1 MSVAPAP
8 TQAAIRTPTGI
19 PLSLY
24 VHLPWCARKCPY
36 CDFNSHAAR
45 GAIPEDDYVGAL
57 IRDLAFELRDAE
69 PRALHSIFF
78 GGGTPSLFSA
88 SAIGR
93 ILDAVSQRLT
103 LAPDIEI
110 TLEANP
116 GTADAANFAG
126 YRAAG
131 VNRMSI
137 GVQSLD
143 DAQLKSLGRIH
154 GRDEALRAFD
164 LARAAGFDNLNL
176 DLMFALPRQS
186 IGAALRDLEQAL
198 ALGPEHLSWYH
209 LTLEPNTE
217 FAARPPPLPDAD
229 AAADM
234 HDAGCALLAAAG
246 FAHYETSAFARPGRA
261 SRHNLNYWR
270 FGDYLA
276 VGAGAHA
283 KRSVR
288 ANGALHIERRA
299 RHKHPRTY
307 METAGS
313 AAAIQE
319 QRTLGAGDLPFEFCM
334 NALRLHEG
342 FTRAQFETRTGLE
355 MSALAAPLA
364 RASQLGLVETLPDRM
379 LPTEAGRR
387 HQNRLFG
394 LFL

>member
-1 MSVAPAP
+1 MSED
-8 TQAAIRTPTGI
+8 AAFVHAGI

-36 CDFNSHAAR
+36 CDFNSHAVRAP
-45 GAIPEDDYVGAL
+45 IPEAEYVDAL
-57 IRDLAFELRDAE
+57 IRDLDFELRDAE
-69 PRALHSIFF
+69 LREIGSIFF
-78 GGGTPSLFSA
+78 GGGTPSLFSG

-93 ILDAVSQRLT
+93 VLEAASTRLRF
-103 LAPDIEI
+103 AADIEI

-116 GTADAANFAG
+116 GTADAANFSR

-137 GVQSLD
+137 GVQSFD
-143 DAQLKSLGRIH
+143 DAQLKTLGRIH

-176 DLMFALPRQS
+176 DLMFALPEQS
-186 IGAALRDLEQAL
+186 MAAALRDLQQAL

-217 FAARPPPLPDAD
+217 FAARPPRLPDAD

-234 HDAGCALLAAAG
+234 HDAGCELLAASG
-246 FAHYETSAFARPGRA
+246 FTHYETSAFAQAGRG
-261 SRHNLNYWR
+261 SRHNLNYWG
-270 FGDYLA
+270 FGDYLGI
-276 VGAGAHA
+276 GAGAHG

-288 ANGALHIERRA
+288 EGAALRIERRA

-307 METAGS
+307 MEAAGS

-319 QRTLGAGDLPFEFCM
+319 RRTLTPADLPFEFCM
-334 NALRLHEG
+334 NALRLHDG
-342 FTRAQFETRTGLE
+342 FTRGQFEARTGLDFTT
-355 MSALAAPLA
+355 LAAPLSEA
-364 RASQLGLVETLPDRM
+364 HRLGLLADSLDAVRPS
-379 LPTEAGRR
+379 EAGRR